1 MAEDYITK
9 PNAQNEL
16 FKPVDVEK
24 PNYIKVIGVGG
35 GGGNAVN
42 HMMEEGIQGVDF
54 VLCNTDHQAL
64 LKSKVKTTVHLGKR
78 ELGAGNDPNIG
89 REAAEMSRDELEAL
103 MDDDTKMLFVTAG
116 MGGGTGTGA
125 APVVANMA
133 KEKGILTV
141 GIVTMP
147 MEREGRRR
155 KLQALAGIDELK
167 KCVDTL
173 ILISTDKLRDQYGN
187 MKLSEAFKKADDVLA
202 TAARGIAEIITVPGY
217 VNVDFED
224 VKTVMKDSGKAIM
237 GSGVAEGENRA
248 EKAIKDAIHSPLLND
263 SNIEGAKNILL
274 YITSGTDEVS
284 LDEVDEILEI
294 AQNACGNNSDVI
306 WGNGTDESLGEALSV
321 TLIATGFNHD
331 AKPYSAVIAE
341 KQNPVNPAG
350 PVQPKKVYDLSG
362 KVKGE
367 TTEAPEV
374 PEQSRK
380 VEGSAQPANLAV
392 GSVAATEVEKVFPKE
407 EQPVEKHEEKTV
419 HSLFTPVTE
428 VPEPVEGPTNTIKPV
443 EPKAVEPEVAEHGR
457 SVETPTSVTE
467 NPKVVEPKAPEPVEG
482 PTQSTEDDTPL
493 FEPTIEPTPA
503 PVKETPRA
511 VHYEEEKPVVRV
523 FDNPFRS
530 SSSNDDDGFEITSRI
545 ITQEEVQAKAEQEI
559 AVLEAK
565 KAKQSDPKEQL
576 KKQRLRALSMNFRTA
591 RGLEELEN
599 QPAYLRRNVEINQAD
614 EELSDYSASQY
625 GISGE
630 NSYLH
635 KRVD

>member
-1 MAEDYITK
+1 MMN
-9 PNAQNEL
+9 PNAQDEL

-64 LKSKVKTTVHLGKR
+64 LKSRVKTTVHLGKR

-89 REAAEMSRDELEAL
+89 REAAEMSRDEIEAL
-103 MDDDTKMLFVTAG
+103 MDDNTKMLFVTAG

-125 APVVANMA
+125 APVVAKMA

-274 YITSGTDEVS
+274 YITSGTNEVS

-341 KQNPVNPAG
+341 KQAPAS
-350 PVQPKKVYDLSG
+350 PAQPKKVYDLSG
-362 KVKGE
+362 QVKDE
-367 TTEAPEV
+367 TPEV
-374 PEQSRK
+374 SKPT
-380 VEGSAQPANLAV
+380 QPANLAV
-392 GSVAATEVEKVFPKE
+392 GSVAATEVETTYPKA
-407 EQPVEKHEEKTV
+407 EQPEKTV

-428 VPEPVEGPTNTIKPV
+428 DPETVEGPTDN
-443 EPKAVEPEVAEHGR
+443 
-457 SVETPTSVTE
+457 SNDS
-467 NPKVVEPKAPEPVEG
+467 KVVEPVKG
-482 PTQSTEDDTPL
+482 PSKERPTPSEDQQPIDDEPL
-493 FEPTIEPTPA
+493 FDPVDEPTPA
-503 PVKETPRA
+503 APAYDAPQTPR
-511 VHYEEEKPVVRV
+511 YDDERPVVRI
-523 FDNPFRS
+523 FENPFRS
-530 SSSNDDDGFEITSRI
+530 GGGDEEGFEITSRI
-545 ITQEEVQAKAEQEI
+545 MTKEETQARAEQEI

-565 KAKQSDPKEQL
+565 KAKETDPKEQL
-576 KKQRLRALSMNFRTA
+576 KKQRLRALSVNFRTA

-599 QPAYLRRNVEINQAD
+599 QPAYLRRNVEISHD
-614 EELSDYSASQY
+614 EEGLSEYSASQN

-630 NSYLH
+630 NSFLH
-635 KRVD
+635 KNVD

>member
-1 MAEDYITK
+1 MTNQ
-9 PNAQNEL
+9 NAQNEL

-64 LKSKVKTTVHLGKR
+64 LKSRVKTTVHLGKR

-125 APVVANMA
+125 APVVAKMA
-133 KEKGILTV
+133 KDKGILTV

-274 YITSGTDEVS
+274 YITSGTNEVS

-331 AKPYSAVIAE
+331 AKPYSAVLAE
-341 KQNPVNPAG
+341 KQNPVNPA
-350 PVQPKKVYDLSG
+350 QPKKVYDLSG
-362 KVKGE
+362 QVKE
-367 TTEAPEV
+367 KESEP
-374 PEQSRK
+374 
-380 VEGSAQPANLAV
+380 AQPANLAV
-392 GSVAATEVEKVFPKE
+392 GSVAATEVEKVYPKE

-419 HSLFTPVTE
+419 HSLFTPVIET
-428 VPEPVEGPTNTIKPV
+428 PEPVEHKFV
-443 EPKAVEPEVAEHGR
+443 EPKAVEP
-457 SVETPTSVTE
+457 VETPSNTIE
-467 NPKVVEPKAPEPVEG
+467 KPKVPEPEILEPVEG
-482 PTQSTEDDTPL
+482 PTIEDNQANDEPL
-493 FEPTIEPTPA
+493 FEPTIDPA
-503 PVKETPRA
+503 PAAPIQETPSTI
-511 VHYEEEKPVVRV
+511 HYEDERPVVRV

-530 SSSNDDDGFEITSRI
+530 GSNSDDDGFEITSRI

-565 KAKQSDPKEQL
+565 KAKQTDPKEQL

-599 QPAYLRRNVEINQAD
+599 QPAYLRRNVEINQA
-614 EELSDYSASQY
+614 EEGLSEYSASQN

-635 KRVD
+635 KNVD

>member
-1 MAEDYITK
+1 MAEDYTT
-9 PNAQNEL
+9 NHNQDEL
-16 FKPVDVEK
+16 FKPVGVEK
-24 PNYIKVIGVGG
+24 PNYIKVVGVGG

-64 LKSKVKTTVHLGKR
+64 LKSNVKTTVHLGKR

-89 REAAEMSRDELEAL
+89 REAAEMSRNEIEAL
-103 MDDDTKMLFVTAG
+103 LDDETKMLFVTAG

-125 APVVANMA
+125 APVVAKLA
-133 KEKGILTV
+133 KDKGILTV

-237 GSGVAEGENRA
+237 GAGVAEGENRA

-274 YITSGTDEVS
+274 YITSGTNEVS

-331 AKPYSAVIAE
+331 AKPYSAVLNE
-341 KQNPVNPAG
+341 KQKTEPTTT
-350 PVQPKKVYDLSG
+350 PKKVYKLDGQVKDAENVAPIQPESKSEEAASPVATTIQPAPQ
-362 KVKGE
+362 KVEEPK
-367 TTEAPEV
+367 PEV
-374 PEQSRK
+374 K
-380 VEGSAQPANLAV
+380 N
-392 GSVAATEVEKVFPKE
+392 
-407 EQPVEKHEEKTV
+407 EEKTV
-419 HSLFTPVTE
+419 HPLFFTEAPKEETPSVDE
-428 VPEPVEGPTNTIKPV
+428 DVPFIEPNIEPVIP
-443 EPKAVEPEVAEHGR
+443 
-457 SVETPTSVTE
+457 
-467 NPKVVEPKAPEPVEG
+467 
-482 PTQSTEDDTPL
+482 
-493 FEPTIEPTPA
+493 EPTPLPESK
-503 PVKETPRA
+503 PV
-511 VHYEEEKPVVRV
+511 VHYEEERPVVRV
-523 FDNPFRS
+523 FDNPFHS
-530 SSSNDDDGFEITSRI
+530 GSDDEGFEITSRI
-545 ITQEEVQAKAEQEI
+545 MTREEVQAKAEQEV
-559 AVLEAK
+559 ALLEAK
-565 KAKQSDPKEQL
+565 KAKLSDPKEEL
-576 KKQRLRALSMNFRTA
+576 KKQRLRALSMNFRTT

-599 QPAYLRRNVEINQAD
+599 QPAYLRRNVEITPAD
-614 EELSDYSASQY
+614 ADDGMSQY
-625 GISGE
+625 STSKNGISGE

-635 KRVD
+635 KNVD

>member
-1 MAEDYITK
+1 MADNYMTN
-9 PNAQNEL
+9 PNSQEEL
-16 FKPVDVEK
+16 FRPVGVDK

-64 LKSKVKTTVHLGKR
+64 LKSNVKTTVHLGKR

-89 REAAEMSRDELEAL
+89 REAAEMSRDEIEAL
-103 MDDDTKMLFVTAG
+103 LDDETKMLFVTAG

-125 APVVANMA
+125 APVVAKLA
-133 KEKGILTV
+133 KDKGILTV

-237 GSGVAEGENRA
+237 GSGIAEGENRA

-274 YITSGTDEVS
+274 YITSGSNEVS

-331 AKPYSAVIAE
+331 AKSYSAVLAE
-341 KQNPVNPAG
+341 KQAPANPA
-350 PVQPKKVYDLSG
+350 QPKKVYDLSG
-362 KVKGE
+362 QVKE
-367 TTEAPEV
+367 
-374 PEQSRK
+374 
-380 VEGSAQPANLAV
+380 EGTATPSQPANLAV
-392 GSVAATEVEKVFPKE
+392 GSVAATEVEKVYPQE
-407 EQPVEKHEEKTV
+407 EPVVKHEEKTV
-419 HSLFTPVTE
+419 HSLFTPEEPKVS
-428 VPEPVEGPTNTIKPV
+428 EPVAEPNQPMDFKPV
-443 EPKAVEPEVAEHGR
+443 EEPTPAVED
-457 SVETPTSVTE
+457 
-467 NPKVVEPKAPEPVEG
+467 NQPV
-482 PTQSTEDDTPL
+482 DDEPL
-493 FEPTIEPTPA
+493 FEPSIEPTPSA
-503 PVKETPRA
+503 PMSETTQAPR
-511 VHYEEEKPVVRV
+511 YEEERPVVRV

-530 SSSNDDDGFEITSRI
+530 GGNEDDGFEITSRI
-545 ITQEEVQAKAEQEI
+545 ITREEVQAKAEQEI

-565 KAKQSDPKEQL
+565 KAKETDPKEQL
-576 KKQRLRALSMNFRTA
+576 KKQRLRALSVNFRTA

-599 QPAYLRRNVEINQAD
+599 QPAYLRRNVEINHSD
-614 EELSDYSASQY
+614 DSDLSHYTASKG
-625 GISGE
+625 GISSE
-630 NSYLH
+630 NTFLH
-635 KRVD
+635 DNVD

>member
-1 MAEDYITK
+1 MAEDYTTLHHD
-9 PNAQNEL
+9 EM
-16 FKPVDVEK
+16 FTPVDIDK
-24 PNYIKVIGVGG
+24 PNYIKVVGVGG

-78 ELGAGNDPNIG
+78 DLGAGNDPNIG

-103 MDDDTKMLFVTAG
+103 MDENTKMLFVTAG

-125 APVVANMA
+125 APVVAKIA
-133 KEKGILTV
+133 KDKGILTV

-155 KLQALAGIDELK
+155 KLQAMAGIEELK

-237 GSGVAEGENRA
+237 GSGTAEGEGRA

-274 YITSGTDEVS
+274 YITSGTNEVS

-331 AKPYSAVIAE
+331 AKPYSSVLAE
-341 KQNPVNPAG
+341 KQTPANPT
-350 PVQPKKVYDLSG
+350 QPKKVYDLSG
-362 KVKGE
+362 KVKDE
-367 TTEAPEV
+367 DPAP
-374 PEQSRK
+374 
-380 VEGSAQPANLAV
+380 AQPANLAV
-392 GSVAATEVEKVFPKE
+392 GSVAANEVETVYPKE
-407 EQPVEKHEEKTV
+407 EVTPKHEEKTV
-419 HSLFTPVTE
+419 HSLSEPEPTDAMVAEPKHE
-428 VPEPVEGPTNTIKPV
+428 EPVEEAKPQ
-443 EPKAVEPEVAEHGR
+443 EEVVA
-457 SVETPTSVTE
+457 TSKDIV
-467 NPKVVEPKAPEPVEG
+467 
-482 PTQSTEDDTPL
+482 EDDTPL
-493 FEPTIEPTPA
+493 FEPTSARYDDE
-503 PVKETPRA
+503 R
-511 VHYEEEKPVVRV
+511 PVVRV
-523 FDNPFRS
+523 FDNPFS
-530 SSSNDDDGFEITSRI
+530 SSSSDDEGFEITSRI
-545 ITQEEVQAKAEQEI
+545 ITQEEVQARTEQEI

-565 KAKQSDPKEQL
+565 KAKETDPKEQL
-576 KKQRLRALSMNFRTA
+576 KKQRLRALSMNFRTT

-599 QPAYLRRNVEINQAD
+599 QPAYLRRNVEISQSD
-614 EELSDYSASQY
+614 ESDLSHYSTSQS
-625 GISGE
+625 GISSE
-630 NSYLH
+630 NSFLH
-635 KRVD
+635 DNVD

>member
-1 MAEDYITK
+1 MINQ
-9 PNAQNEL
+9 NAQNEM
-16 FKPVDVEK
+16 FKLVDAEK

-54 VLCNTDHQAL
+54 VLCNTDYQAL
-64 LKSKVKTTVHLGKR
+64 MKSPVKTTVHLGKR
-78 ELGAGNDPNIG
+78 ELGAGNDPNVG
-89 REAAEMSRDELEAL
+89 REAAEMSRDEIEAL
-103 MDDDTKMLFVTAG
+103 MDDNTKMLFVTAG

-125 APVVANMA
+125 APVVAKMA
-133 KEKGILTV
+133 KDKGILTV

-237 GSGVAEGENRA
+237 GSGVAEGEGRA

-274 YITSGTDEVS
+274 YITSGTNEVS

-331 AKPYSAVIAE
+331 AKPYSTVLAE
-341 KQNPVNPAG
+341 KQAPADSA
-350 PVQPKKVYDLSG
+350 QPKKVYDLSG
-362 KVKGE
+362 KVKDE
-367 TTEAPEV
+367 TTAAPK
-374 PEQSRK
+374 P
-380 VEGSAQPANLAV
+380 VEEPVQPANLAV
-392 GSVAATEVEKVFPKE
+392 GTVAATEVETIYPKQ
-407 EQPVEKHEEKTV
+407 EQPVAKHEEKTV
-419 HSLFTPVTE
+419 HSLFTPV
-428 VPEPVEGPTNTIKPV
+428 EPVAPKPV
-443 EPKAVEPEVAEHGR
+443 ETPIDNVEKPKTSEPSVPEANQKVEE
-457 SVETPTSVTE
+457 PTTE
-467 NPKVVEPKAPEPVEG
+467 NLQP
-482 PTQSTEDDTPL
+482 EDDTPL
-493 FEPTIEPTPA
+493 FEPTVDPTPA
-503 PVKETPRA
+503 EPIQERPQSVRYDDER
-511 VHYEEEKPVVRV
+511 PVVRV

-530 SSSNDDDGFEITSRI
+530 SGSDDDGFEITSRI
-545 ITQEEVQAKAEQEI
+545 MTKEETQAKAEQEI
-559 AVLEAK
+559 AVMEAK
-565 KAKQSDPKEQL
+565 KAKEIDPKEQL
-576 KKQRLRALSMNFRTA
+576 KKQRLRALSVNFRTA

-599 QPAYLRRNVEINQAD
+599 QPAYLRRNVEINHVD
-614 EELSDYSASQY
+614 EGLSEYSASQN

-630 NSYLH
+630 NSFLH
-635 KRVD
+635 KNVD

>member
-1 MAEDYITK
+1 MAEDYITN

-89 REAAEMSRDELEAL
+89 REAAEMSREELEAL

-125 APVVANMA
+125 APVVAKMA
-133 KEKGILTV
+133 KDKGILTV

-155 KLQALAGIDELK
+155 KLQALSGIDELK

-367 TTEAPEV
+367 TTET

-380 VEGSAQPANLAV
+380 VEEPAQPANLAV

-428 VPEPVEGPTNTIKPV
+428 VPEPVEGPTNITEK
-443 EPKAVEPEVAEHGR
+443 PKAVEPAELKAPE
-457 SVETPTSVTE
+457 SVET
-467 NPKVVEPKAPEPVEG
+467 
-482 PTQSTEDDTPL
+482 PTQSTEDDTPI

-503 PVKETPRA
+503 PVPETPHTI
-511 VHYEEEKPVVRV
+511 HYEEEKPVVRV

-565 KAKQSDPKEQL
+565 KAKQADPKEQL

-635 KRVD
+635 KHVD

>member
-1 MAEDYITK
+1 
-9 PNAQNEL
+9 
-16 FKPVDVEK
+16 
-24 PNYIKVIGVGG
+24 
-35 GGGNAVN
+35 
-42 HMMEEGIQGVDF
+42 
-54 VLCNTDHQAL
+54 
-64 LKSKVKTTVHLGKR
+64 
-78 ELGAGNDPNIG
+78 
-89 REAAEMSRDELEAL
+89 MSRDELEAL

-125 APVVANMA
+125 APVVAKMA

-367 TTEAPEV
+367 TTET

-380 VEGSAQPANLAV
+380 VEEPAQPANLAV

-428 VPEPVEGPTNTIKPV
+428 VPEPVEGPTNITEK
-443 EPKAVEPEVAEHGR
+443 PKAVEPAELKAPE
-457 SVETPTSVTE
+457 SVET
-467 NPKVVEPKAPEPVEG
+467 
-482 PTQSTEDDTPL
+482 PTQSTEDDTPI

-503 PVKETPRA
+503 PVPETPHTI
-511 VHYEEEKPVVRV
+511 HYEEEKPVVRV

-565 KAKQSDPKEQL
+565 KAKQADPKEQL

-635 KRVD
+635 KHVD

>member
-1 MAEDYITK
+1 MMN
-9 PNAQNEL
+9 PNAQDEL

-64 LKSKVKTTVHLGKR
+64 LKSRVKTTVHLGKR

-89 REAAEMSRDELEAL
+89 REAAEMSRDEIEAL
-103 MDDDTKMLFVTAG
+103 MDDNTKMLFVTAG

-125 APVVANMA
+125 APVVAKMA

-224 VKTVMKDSGKAIM
+224 VKTVMQDSGKAIM

-274 YITSGTDEVS
+274 YITSGTNEVS

-341 KQNPVNPAG
+341 KQAPAS
-350 PVQPKKVYDLSG
+350 PAQPKKVYDLSG
-362 KVKGE
+362 QVKDE
-367 TTEAPEV
+367 KTSAPE
-374 PEQSRK
+374 P
-380 VEGSAQPANLAV
+380 VEGPVQPANLAV
-392 GSVAATEVEKVFPKE
+392 GSVAATEVETTYPKA
-407 EQPVEKHEEKTV
+407 EQPEKTV

-428 VPEPVEGPTNTIKPV
+428 
-443 EPKAVEPEVAEHGR
+443 
-457 SVETPTSVTE
+457 
-467 NPKVVEPKAPEPVEG
+467 APEPVEG
-482 PTQSTEDDTPL
+482 PSKEEPTPIEDQQPIDNEPL
-493 FEPTIEPTPA
+493 FDPVDEPTPA
-503 PVKETPRA
+503 APAYDAPQTPR
-511 VHYEEEKPVVRV
+511 YDDERPVVRI
-523 FDNPFRS
+523 FENPFRS
-530 SSSNDDDGFEITSRI
+530 GGGDEEGFEITSRI
-545 ITQEEVQAKAEQEI
+545 MTKEETQARAEQEI

-565 KAKQSDPKEQL
+565 KAKETDPKEQL
-576 KKQRLRALSMNFRTA
+576 KKQRLRALSVNFRTA

-599 QPAYLRRNVEINQAD
+599 QPAYLRRNVEISHD
-614 EELSDYSASQY
+614 EEGLSEYSASQN

-630 NSYLH
+630 NSFLH
-635 KRVD
+635 KNVD

>member
-1 MAEDYITK
+1 MADDYSNI
-9 PNAQNEL
+9 NSQNEM
-16 FKPVDVEK
+16 FKPVGVEK

-54 VLCNTDHQAL
+54 VLCNTDYQAL
-64 LKSKVKTTVHLGKR
+64 LKSQVKTTVHLGKR

-89 REAAEMSRDELEAL
+89 REAAEMSRDEIEAL
-103 MDDDTKMLFVTAG
+103 LDDDTKMLFVTAG

-125 APVVANMA
+125 APVVAKLA
-133 KEKGILTV
+133 KDKGILTV

-155 KLQALAGIDELK
+155 KLQALAGIEELK

-237 GSGVAEGENRA
+237 GAGVAEGENRA

-274 YITSGTDEVS
+274 YITSGTNEVS

-306 WGNGTDESLGEALSV
+306 WGNGTDESLGESLSV

-331 AKPYSAVIAE
+331 AKPYTSILNE
-341 KQNPVNPAG
+341 KKADTPLT
-350 PVQPKKVYDLSG
+350 PKKVYGLDG
-362 KVKGE
+362 TIKG
-367 TTEAPEV
+367 
-374 PEQSRK
+374 
-380 VEGSAQPANLAV
+380 
-392 GSVAATEVEKVFPKE
+392 
-407 EQPVEKHEEKTV
+407 EQPVSQPSQTKETVAPIVEDAQPIQPEAKAPVVKPEVKHEERTV
-419 HSLFTPVTE
+419 HSLFTPE
-428 VPEPVEGPTNTIKPV
+428 EPKIV
-443 EPKAVEPEVAEHGR
+443 EP
-457 SVETPTSVTE
+457 VETPTETV
-467 NPKVVEPKAPEPVEG
+467 
-482 PTQSTEDDTPL
+482 EDDMPD
-493 FEPTIEPTPA
+493 FEPIIEPTPA
-503 PVKETPRA
+503 APIQETPST
-511 VHYEEEKPVVRV
+511 VHYEEERPTVRV
-523 FDNPFRS
+523 FDNPFRLE
-530 SSSNDDDGFEITSRI
+530 SNDDEGFEITSRI
-545 ITQEEVQAKAEQEI
+545 ITQEEVKAKAEQQV
-559 AVLEAK
+559 ALLEAK
-565 KAKQSDPKEQL
+565 KAKELDPKEQL

-599 QPAYLRRNVEINQAD
+599 QPAYLRRNVEISHAD
-614 EELSDYSASQY
+614 TDEGLSQY
-625 GISGE
+625 STSKNGISGE

-635 KRVD
+635 KNVD

>member
-1 MAEDYITK
+1 MAEDYTNI
-9 PNAQNEL
+9 NGNGEM
-16 FKPVDVEK
+16 FKPVDEAK
-24 PNYIKVIGVGG
+24 PNYIKVVGVGG

-54 VLCNTDHQAL
+54 VLCNTDYQAL
-64 LKSKVKTTVHLGKR
+64 QKSIVKTTVHLGKR

-89 REAAEMSRDELEAL
+89 REAAEMSRDEIEAL
-103 MDDDTKMLFVTAG
+103 LDDDTKMLFVTAG

-125 APVVANMA
+125 APVVAKMA
-133 KEKGILTV
+133 KDKGILTV

-155 KLQALAGIDELK
+155 KLQALSGIEELK

-224 VKTVMKDSGKAIM
+224 VKTVMKESGKAIM
-237 GSGVAEGENRA
+237 GSGTAEGEGRA

-274 YITSGTDEVS
+274 YITSGTNEVS

-331 AKPYSAVIAE
+331 AKPYSEVINE
-341 KQNPVNPAG
+341 KQPKVITT
-350 PVQPKKVYDLSG
+350 QPKKVYDLSG
-362 KVKGE
+362 QVKDE
-367 TTEAPEV
+367 SKAEPVAPATSV
-374 PEQSRK
+374 
-380 VEGSAQPANLAV
+380 V
-392 GSVAATEVEKVFPKE
+392 GSIAATEVENIISQNPEPEV
-407 EQPVEKHEEKTV
+407 KHEEKTV
-419 HSLFTPVTE
+419 HSLFTMEEPKVE
-428 VPEPVEGPTNTIKPV
+428 EPEAIAQPEAVEPVEAPIIEDEKP
-443 EPKAVEPEVAEHGR
+443 
-457 SVETPTSVTE
+457 
-467 NPKVVEPKAPEPVEG
+467 
-482 PTQSTEDDTPL
+482 EDDEPF
-493 FEPTIEPTPA
+493 FEPTVEAPIA
-503 PVKETPRA
+503 PVQETPST
-511 VHYEEEKPVVRV
+511 VHYEDERPVVKV
-523 FDNPFRS
+523 FDNPFRLGGS
-530 SSSNDDDGFEITSRI
+530 DDEGFEITSRI
-545 ITQEEVQAKAEQEI
+545 ITREEVQAKEEQEI
-559 AVLEAK
+559 AVLESK
-565 KAKQSDPKEQL
+565 KAKATDPKEEL

-591 RGLEELEN
+591 KGLEELEN
-599 QPAYLRRNVEINQAD
+599 QPAYLRRNVDISHSEDND
-614 EELSDYSASQY
+614 LSNYSTSKN

-635 KRVD
+635 GNVD

>member
-1 MAEDYITK
+1 MADNYYTNN
-9 PNAQNEL
+9 NAHDEL

-64 LKSKVKTTVHLGKR
+64 LKSKVQTTVHLGKR

-89 REAAEMSRDELEAL
+89 REAAEMSRDEIEAL
-103 MDDDTKMLFVTAG
+103 LDDETKMLFVTAG

-125 APVVANMA
+125 APVVAKLA
-133 KEKGILTV
+133 KDKGILTV

-155 KLQALAGIDELK
+155 KLQALAGIEELK

-237 GSGVAEGENRA
+237 GAGVAEGENRA

-331 AKPYSAVIAE
+331 AKSYSEVINE
-341 KQNPVNPAG
+341 KQAPTPTPA
-350 PVQPKKVYDLSG
+350 PQPRKVYDLNG
-362 KVKGE
+362 QVKGE
-367 TTEAPEV
+367 EKTIKAAPVV
-374 PEQSRK
+374 PTPAPRP
-380 VEGSAQPANLAV
+380 QPTVHSIA
-392 GSVAATEVEKVFPKE
+392 E
-407 EQPVEKHEEKTV
+407 EKHEEKTV
-419 HSLFTPVTE
+419 HPLFTPE
-428 VPEPVEGPTNTIKPV
+428 
-443 EPKAVEPEVAEHGR
+443 EPKVAEE
-457 SVETPTSVTE
+457 VKAIETPESIE
-467 NPKVVEPKAPEPVEG
+467 LDEP
-482 PTQSTEDDTPL
+482 T
-493 FEPTIEPTPA
+493 FEPINEPTPA
-503 PVKETPRA
+503 KPVNETPSTP
-511 VHYEEEKPVVRV
+511 HYVEERPIVRT

-530 SSSNDDDGFEITSRI
+530 ISNDDESFEITSRI
-545 ITQEEVQAKAEQEI
+545 ITKEEQQARTEQEI

-565 KAKQSDPKEQL
+565 KAKEIDPKEQL

-591 RGLEELEN
+591 HGLEELEN
-599 QPAYLRRNVEINQAD
+599 QPAYLRRNVD
-614 EELSDYSASQY
+614 LSNVENGEGLSHYSTSSN
-625 GISGE
+625 GISSE

>member
-1 MAEDYITK
+1 MAEDYMTN

-125 APVVANMA
+125 APVVAKMA
-133 KEKGILTV
+133 KDKGILTV

-155 KLQALAGIDELK
+155 KLQALSGIDELK

-367 TTEAPEV
+367 TTETPEA

-380 VEGSAQPANLAV
+380 VEEPAQPANLAV

-428 VPEPVEGPTNTIKPV
+428 VPEPVEGPTNI
-443 EPKAVEPEVAEHGR
+443 
-457 SVETPTSVTE
+457 TE
-467 NPKVVEPKAPEPVEG
+467 NPKVVEPVETPAPTVEDNQ
-482 PTQSTEDDTPL
+482 PEDDTPL
-493 FEPTIEPTPA
+493 FEPTNEPTPA
-503 PVKETPRA
+503 PVQETPRT

-530 SSSNDDDGFEITSRI
+530 SSSGDDDGFEITSRI

-565 KAKQSDPKEQL
+565 KAKQADPKEQL

-635 KRVD
+635 KHVD

>member
-1 MAEDYITK
+1 MAEDYITN

-125 APVVANMA
+125 APVVAKMA
-133 KEKGILTV
+133 KDKGILTV

-202 TAARGIAEIITVPGY
+202 TAARGIAEIITVPVY

-274 YITSGTDEVS
+274 YITSGTNEVS

-331 AKPYSAVIAE
+331 AKPYSAVLAE
-341 KQNPVNPAG
+341 KQNPVNSVN

-367 TTEAPEV
+367 TTET

-380 VEGSAQPANLAV
+380 VEEPAQPANLAV

-428 VPEPVEGPTNTIKPV
+428 VPEPKVPEPVEGLTNTIKPV
-443 EPKAVEPEVAEHGR
+443 EPKAVEP
-457 SVETPTSVTE
+457 
-467 NPKVVEPKAPEPVEG
+467 KVPEPVEG

-493 FEPTIEPTPA
+493 FESTIEPTPA
-503 PVKETPRA
+503 PVPETPRT

-530 SSSNDDDGFEITSRI
+530 SNSNDDDGFEITSRI
-545 ITQEEVQAKAEQEI
+545 ITQEEAQAKAEQEI

-565 KAKQSDPKEQL
+565 KAKQADPKEQL

-635 KRVD
+635 KHVD

>member
-1 MAEDYITK
+1 MADNYMTN
-9 PNAQNEL
+9 PNAQDEL

-24 PNYIKVIGVGG
+24 PNYIKVVGVGG

-64 LKSKVKTTVHLGKR
+64 LKSRVKTTVHLGKR

-89 REAAEMSRDELEAL
+89 REAAEMSRDEIEAL
-103 MDDDTKMLFVTAG
+103 MDENTKMLFVTAG

-125 APVVANMA
+125 APVVAKMA
-133 KEKGILTV
+133 KDKGILTV

-274 YITSGTDEVS
+274 YITSGSNEVS

-331 AKPYSAVIAE
+331 AKPYSEVLAG
-341 KQNPVNPAG
+341 KQNANTD

-362 KVKGE
+362 EVKGAE
-367 TTEAPEV
+367 PQAP
-374 PEQSRK
+374 
-380 VEGSAQPANLAV
+380 AQPAHLAV
-392 GSVAATEVEKVFPKE
+392 GSVAATEVETTYPKA
-407 EQPVEKHEEKTV
+407 EQPEAKHEEKTV
-419 HSLFTPVTE
+419 HSLFTPEETQTPEQVE
-428 VPEPVEGPTNTIKPV
+428 SKVPEFVEAELPEPVEP
-443 EPKAVEPEVAEHGR
+443 
-457 SVETPTSVTE
+457 TPT
-467 NPKVVEPKAPEPVEG
+467 VEDIQPIDDEPLFDPVDEPAPE
-482 PTQSTEDDTPL
+482 
-493 FEPTIEPTPA
+493 A
-503 PVKETPRA
+503 PVYDAPQTSRYDDER
-511 VHYEEEKPVVRV
+511 PVIRV
-523 FDNPFRS
+523 FENPFRS
-530 SSSNDDDGFEITSRI
+530 SSNGDDDGFEITSRI
-545 ITQEEVQAKAEQEI
+545 MTKEETQARAEQEI

-565 KAKQSDPKEQL
+565 KAKETDPKEQL
-576 KKQRLRALSMNFRTA
+576 KKQRLRALSVNFRTA

-599 QPAYLRRNVEINQAD
+599 QPAYLRRNVEINHAD
-614 EELSDYSASQY
+614 EGLSEYSASQN

-630 NSYLH
+630 NSFLH
-635 KRVD
+635 KNVD

>member
-1 MAEDYITK
+1 MAEDYII
-9 PNAQNEL
+9 NQQQDEL
-16 FKPVDVEK
+16 FKPVDAEK
-24 PNYIKVIGVGG
+24 PNYIKVVGVGG

-89 REAAEMSRDELEAL
+89 REAAEMSRDELESL
-103 MDDDTKMLFVTAG
+103 MDDNTKMLFVTAG

-125 APVVANMA
+125 APVVAKIA
-133 KEKGILTV
+133 KDKGILTV

-237 GSGVAEGENRA
+237 GSGTAEGEGRA

-274 YITSGTDEVS
+274 YITSGTNEVS

-331 AKPYSAVIAE
+331 AKPYSSVLAE
-341 KQNPVNPAG
+341 KQSPVNPT
-350 PVQPKKVYDLSG
+350 QPKKVYDLSG
-362 KVKGE
+362 KVKDE
-367 TTEAPEV
+367 KNEAP
-374 PEQSRK
+374 
-380 VEGSAQPANLAV
+380 AQPANMAV
-392 GSVAATEVEKVFPKE
+392 GSVAATEVETMEAKV
-407 EQPVEKHEEKTV
+407 EQPKHEEKTV
-419 HSLFTPVTE
+419 HSLLEVQIPETA
-428 VPEPVEGPTNTIKPV
+428 VPEDSQTVPTDSSEESKTSKSEE
-443 EPKAVEPEVAEHGR
+443 EPK
-457 SVETPTSVTE
+457 TID
-467 NPKVVEPKAPEPVEG
+467 
-482 PTQSTEDDTPL
+482 EDDTPL
-493 FEPTIEPTPA
+493 FDTAIETA
-503 PVKETPRA
+503 PIFPILETPLTTP
-511 VHYEEEKPVVRV
+511 HDDDHPVVKV
-523 FDNPFRS
+523 FDNPFS
-530 SSSNDDDGFEITSRI
+530 TSSNDDEGFEITSRI
-545 ITQEEVQAKAEQEI
+545 ITQEEVQARTEQEI
-559 AVLEAK
+559 AVLESK
-565 KAKQSDPKEQL
+565 KAKEADPKEQL
-576 KKQRLRALSMNFRTA
+576 KKQRLRALSINFRTA

-599 QPAYLRRNVEINQAD
+599 QPAYLRRNVEINQSD
-614 EELSDYSASQY
+614 EDDLSHYSTSQT
-625 GISGE
+625 GISSE
-630 NSYLH
+630 NSFLH
-635 KRVD
+635 DNVD

>member
-1 MAEDYITK
+1 MAEDYITN

-125 APVVANMA
+125 APVVAKMA
-133 KEKGILTV
+133 KDKGILTV

-341 KQNPVNPAG
+341 KQNPVNSVN

-367 TTEAPEV
+367 TTET

-380 VEGSAQPANLAV
+380 VEEPAQPANLAV
-392 GSVAATEVEKVFPKE
+392 GSVAAIEVEKVFPKE

-428 VPEPVEGPTNTIKPV
+428 VPEPVE
-443 EPKAVEPEVAEHGR
+443 PKAVEP
-457 SVETPTSVTE
+457 VETPTSVTE
-467 NPKVVEPKAPEPVEG
+467 NPKAVEPKVPEPVEG

-503 PVKETPRA
+503 PVPETPRT

-530 SSSNDDDGFEITSRI
+530 SNSNDDDGFEITSRI
-545 ITQEEVQAKAEQEI
+545 ITQEEAQAKAEQEI

-635 KRVD
+635 KHVD

>member
-1 MAEDYITK
+1 MAEDYTTHS
-9 PNAQNEL
+9 ERDEM
-16 FKPVDVEK
+16 FKPVGVEK

-64 LKSKVKTTVHLGKR
+64 LKSNVKTTVHLGKR
-78 ELGAGNDPNIG
+78 ELGAGNDPNVG
-89 REAAEMSRDELEAL
+89 REAAEMSRDEIDAL
-103 MDDDTKMLFVTAG
+103 LDDETKMLFVTAG

-125 APVVANMA
+125 APVVAKLA
-133 KEKGILTV
+133 KDKGILTV

-237 GSGVAEGENRA
+237 GSGIAEGEGRA

-274 YITSGTDEVS
+274 YITSGTNEVS

-331 AKPYSAVIAE
+331 AKPYTAVLNE
-341 KQNPVNPAG
+341 KQNTADAPVA
-350 PVQPKKVYDLSG
+350 PKKVYGLDG
-362 KVKGE
+362 TIKGE
-367 TTEAPEV
+367 ESQPKAPQNETVKPIVEAPKAE
-374 PEQSRK
+374 
-380 VEGSAQPANLAV
+380 QPAA
-392 GSVAATEVEKVFPKE
+392 EKVV
-407 EQPVEKHEEKTV
+407 EQAQVRHEEKTV
-419 HSLFTPVTE
+419 HPLFTPVTAKAPE
-428 VPEPVEGPTNTIKPV
+428 TKVPETVEEPTPLEADTFEPVEGPTPLDADPFEPMANPV
-443 EPKAVEPEVAEHGR
+443 PAAPIR
-457 SVETPTSVTE
+457 ETPQT
-467 NPKVVEPKAPEPVEG
+467 
-482 PTQSTEDDTPL
+482 
-493 FEPTIEPTPA
+493 F
-503 PVKETPRA
+503 R
-511 VHYEEEKPVVRV
+511 HEEERPTVRV

-530 SSSNDDDGFEITSRI
+530 GSSDDEGFEITSRI
-545 ITQEEVQAKAEQEI
+545 MTKEETQARAEQEV

-565 KAKQSDPKEQL
+565 KAKEIDPKEQL

-599 QPAYLRRNVEINQAD
+599 QPAYLRRNVEISHPD
-614 EELSDYSASQY
+614 DELSQYSATQK

-635 KRVD
+635 DNVD

>member
-1 MAEDYITK
+1 MTN

-64 LKSKVKTTVHLGKR
+64 LKSHVKTTVHLGKR

-125 APVVANMA
+125 APVVAKMA
-133 KEKGILTV
+133 KDKGILTV

-274 YITSGTDEVS
+274 YITSGTNEVS

-331 AKPYSAVIAE
+331 AKPYSAVLAE
-341 KQNPVNPAG
+341 KQNPVNPT
-350 PVQPKKVYDLSG
+350 QPKKVYDLSG

-367 TTEAPEV
+367 TTAAFEAPE
-374 PEQSRK
+374 QSQK
-380 VEGSAQPANLAV
+380 AEEPAQPANLAV
-392 GSVAATEVEKVFPKE
+392 GSVAATEVEKVYSKE

-428 VPEPVEGPTNTIKPV
+428 VPEPVEGPTDIQ
-443 EPKAVEPEVAEHGR
+443 A
-457 SVETPTSVTE
+457 
-467 NPKVVEPKAPEPVEG
+467 KVPEPVEG
-482 PTQSTEDDTPL
+482 PTPTIEDNQPSDDTPL

-503 PVKETPRA
+503 PVQETPRT

-530 SSSNDDDGFEITSRI
+530 GSSSDDDGFEITSRI

-565 KAKQSDPKEQL
+565 KAKQADPKEQL

-599 QPAYLRRNVEINQAD
+599 QPAYLRRNVEINQA
-614 EELSDYSASQY
+614 EEGLSEYSASQN

-635 KRVD
+635 KNVD

>member
-1 MAEDYITK
+1 MEDNFMI
-9 PNAQNEL
+9 NNGSDNEL
-16 FKPVDVEK
+16 FKPVGVEK

-64 LKSKVKTTVHLGKR
+64 LKSNVKTTVHLGKR
-78 ELGAGNDPNIG
+78 DLGAGNDPNIG
-89 REAAEMSRDELEAL
+89 REAAEMSRDEIEAL
-103 MDDDTKMLFVTAG
+103 LDENTKMLFVTAG

-125 APVVANMA
+125 APVVAKLA
-133 KEKGILTV
+133 KDKGILTV

-155 KLQALAGIDELK
+155 KLQALSGIDELK

-237 GSGVAEGENRA
+237 GSGTAEGEDRA
-248 EKAIKDAIHSPLLND
+248 KKAIKDAIHSPLLND

-274 YITSGTDEVS
+274 YITSGANEVS

-306 WGNGTDESLGEALSV
+306 WGNGTDESLGEAISV

-331 AKPYSAVIAE
+331 AKPYSAVVGE
-341 KQNPVNPAG
+341 KEKPST
-350 PVQPKKVYDLSG
+350 PVQPKKVYSLNGDI
-362 KVKGE
+362 KDKE
-367 TTEAPEV
+367 TPDQPEAKAE
-374 PEQSRK
+374 
-380 VEGSAQPANLAV
+380 
-392 GSVAATEVEKVFPKE
+392 
-407 EQPVEKHEEKTV
+407 
-419 HSLFTPVTE
+419 TPV
-428 VPEPVEGPTNTIKPV
+428 VPAFTAPAEEP
-443 EPKAVEPEVAEHGR
+443 
-457 SVETPTSVTE
+457 TP
-467 NPKVVEPKAPEPVEG
+467 
-482 PTQSTEDDTPL
+482 EDDEPL
-493 FEPTIEPTPA
+493 FEPTVEATPA
-503 PVKETPRA
+503 APVQEDKPT
-511 VHYEEEKPVVRV
+511 VHYEEERPVVRV

-530 SSSNDDDGFEITSRI
+530 NSSEDDGFEITSRI
-545 ITQEEVQAKAEQEI
+545 ITKEEVQARAEQEV
-559 AVLEAK
+559 ALLEAK
-565 KAKQSDPKEQL
+565 KVKNSDPKAEL
-576 KKQRLRALSMNFRTA
+576 KRQRLRNLSMNFRTT

-599 QPAYLRRNVEINQAD
+599 QPAYLRRNVEINQEGNEAD
-614 EELSDYSASQY
+614 LSHYSTSSN
-625 GISGE
+625 GISSE
-630 NSYLH
+630 NSFLH
-635 KRVD
+635 DNVD

>member
-1 MAEDYITK
+1 MADNYTDY
-9 PNAQNEL
+9 NNGSSEM
-16 FKPVDVEK
+16 FKLVDADK
-24 PNYIKVIGVGG
+24 PNYIKVVGVGG

-42 HMMEEGIQGVDF
+42 HMMEEGIKGVDF
-54 VLCNTDHQAL
+54 VLCNTDYQAL
-64 LKSKVKTTVHLGKR
+64 QKSIVKTTVHLGKC

-89 REAAEMSRDELEAL
+89 REAAEMSRDEIEAL

-125 APVVANMA
+125 APVVAKLA
-133 KEKGILTV
+133 KDKGILTV

-155 KLQALAGIDELK
+155 KLQALAGIEELK

-237 GSGVAEGENRA
+237 GSGTAEGENRA

-274 YITSGTDEVS
+274 YITSGTNEVS

-331 AKPYSAVIAE
+331 AKPYSAVINE
-341 KQNPVNPAG
+341 KQAPVAPS
-350 PVQPKKVYDLSG
+350 QPKKVYDLNG
-362 KVKGE
+362 QVKGE
-367 TTEAPEV
+367 TTAAPETAEV
-374 PEQSRK
+374 P
-380 VEGSAQPANLAV
+380 AQPGNLAV
-392 GSVAATEVEKVFPKE
+392 GSIAATEVENIVTKQ
-407 EQPVEKHEEKTV
+407 EQPEVKPEVKPEEKTV
-419 HSLFTPVTE
+419 HNLFSFEEPQFEAAEAVEDAPEAKEE
-428 VPEPVEGPTNTIKPV
+428 VPSI
-443 EPKAVEPEVAEHGR
+443 
-457 SVETPTSVTE
+457 
-467 NPKVVEPKAPEPVEG
+467 
-482 PTQSTEDDTPL
+482 EDDEPL
-493 FEPTIEPTPA
+493 FEPTVEATPMA
-503 PVKETPRA
+503 PAQETQPVTR
-511 VHYEEEKPVVRV
+511 YEDERPVVRV

-530 SSSNDDDGFEITSRI
+530 NGGDDDGFEITSRI
-545 ITQEEVQAKAEQEI
+545 ITKEEAEAKAEQEV
-559 AVLEAK
+559 AVIEAK
-565 KAKQSDPKEQL
+565 KAKTIDPKEEL
-576 KKQRLRALSMNFRTA
+576 KKQRLRALSMNFRTT

-599 QPAYLRRNVEINQAD
+599 QPAYLRRNVDINHTD
-614 EELSDYSASQY
+614 DNDLSNYSTSSN

-635 KRVD
+635 KNVD